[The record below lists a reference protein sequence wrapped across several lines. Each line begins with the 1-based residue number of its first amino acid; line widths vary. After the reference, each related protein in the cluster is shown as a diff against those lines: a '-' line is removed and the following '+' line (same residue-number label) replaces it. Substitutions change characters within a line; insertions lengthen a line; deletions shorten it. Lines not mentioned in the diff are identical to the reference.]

1 MRYFNNGPIFPIGE
15 ILISPAVIKLG
26 IDLTPF
32 LRRHQECDW
41 SHLSAEDVELNSQ
54 ALANGEAILVQ
65 YHVTTHLRESAI
77 ITIMTEEDRSYT
89 VICIDGEPA
98 MLPAG

>member
-1 MRYFNNGPIFPIGE
+1 MRYFNNGPTFPLGE
-15 ILISPAVIKLG
+15 ILISPGVIQLG
-26 IDLTPF
+26 IDLMPL

-41 SHLSAEDVELNSQ
+41 SHLSAEDVALNNH
-54 ALANGEAILVQ
+54 ALENGEAILVQ
-65 YHVTTHLRESAI
+65 YHVTTHLRESVM